1 MKTRSIDTSTIAP
14 ASRRDFLAVTATGAL
29 GAMAATGGG
38 LLLGFGL
45 PPRGEIRDTVTT
57 QSGFAPNAF
66 LRIDRTGKVTF
77 VMPVIEMGQGTYTS
91 VPMLIAEE
99 LEVDVDKVAIEH
111 SPPDDKIYVNPLI
124 GVQMTGGSTAIRG
137 TYIPLRRAG
146 ATARVMLVTAAAAR
160 WKVEPSACHAE
171 NGQVVHGAT
180 GRRLGYGSLVDA
192 AAKLPVPENVALKE
206 PRDFKLIGT
215 PHRRLDTSG
224 KVDGSAKF
232 GIDSRLPGM
241 KFAVVAASPTF
252 GGKLVSLDEAKAK
265 AMPGVTQVVRLGDA
279 VAIVGRHTWAAKQGL
294 AAANPQWDAGPNA
307 QLSTA
312 DIVAQLASASQKPGV
327 PARHDGDAAAV
338 MARAARRMD
347 AVYEQ
352 PFLAHAAME
361 PMNCTVHITRAGCD
375 IWVGTQVPGLTQAAV
390 MKVTGLKREQVRIH
404 NHLLGGGFGRRLEF
418 DGTVRAVQIAR
429 QVEGPVQVLWTREE
443 DIQHDMYR
451 PYYYDRLSAGV
462 DATGKAL
469 AWTHRIA
476 GSSIVARYSPAWIKN
491 GVDPDAVDG
500 SANQPYGFS
509 DIHVDWVALEPP
521 GVPTAFWRG
530 VGVTRGTFAVESFVD
545 ELAAHAKQD
554 PLAYRVALLDKN
566 PRARAVLQLAAQ
578 QAGWG
583 EPLPAGQARGIAL
596 CTGFGSY
603 IAQVVQV
610 STDKDGT
617 VQPLHAWCVVDCG
630 VVVNPDTVRAQ
641 MESGIVFG
649 LSAALYGEITI
660 KNGRVEQ
667 TNFGDYRVLR
677 INEIPQIDVHIV
689 KSLEAPGGI
698 GEPGT
703 SCVMPALTNAIFA
716 ASGKRIRKLPVGEQL
731 RTA

>member
-1 MKTRSIDTSTIAP
+1 MKPEPIETPVTAP
-14 ASRRDFLAVTATGAL
+14 ASRRDFLTV
-29 GAMAATGGG
+29 AAAGTFGMLGGG

-45 PPRGEIRDTVTT
+45 PARGEIRDSLTT
-57 QSGFAPNAF
+57 NAAFAPNAF
-66 LRIDRTGKVTF
+66 LRIDRAGKVTF

-91 VPMLIAEE
+91 IPMLIAEE
-99 LEVDVDKVAIEH
+99 LEVNVDKVAIEH

-124 GVQMTGGSTAIRG
+124 GIQMTGGSTSIRG
-137 TYIPLRRAG
+137 TYVPLRQAG
-146 ATARVMLVTAAAAR
+146 ATARVMLVTAAARR
-160 WKVEPSACHAE
+160 WNVDPSTCHAE
-171 NGQVVHGAT
+171 NGQVVHGPT
-180 GRRLGYGSLVDA
+180 GRRLGYGALVDA
-192 AAKLPVPENVALKE
+192 AAKLPVPENVAIKE

-215 PHRRLDTSG
+215 PHRRLDTAG

-232 GIDSRLPGM
+232 GIDSRPPGM
-241 KFAVVAASPTF
+241 KFAVVSASPTF

-265 AMPGVTQVVRLGDA
+265 AVPGVTQVVRLDDA
-279 VAIVGRHTWAAKQGL
+279 VAIVARHTWAAKQGL
-294 AAANPQWDAGPNA
+294 AAADPQWDAGPNA
-307 QLSTA
+307 TLSTA
-312 DIVAQLASASQKPGV
+312 DIVAQLAAATGKPGAV
-327 PARHDGDAAAV
+327 ARHDGDATAAIG
-338 MARAARRMD
+338 RAARRFD

-361 PMNCTVHITRAGCD
+361 PMNCTVQVTRQGCD
-375 IWVGTQVPGLTQAAV
+375 IWVGTQVPGLTQAAA
-390 MKVTGLKREQVRIH
+390 MKVTGLQREQVRVH

-418 DGTVRAVQIAR
+418 DGTVRAVQIA
-429 QVEGPVQVLWTREE
+429 QHVEGPVQVIWTREE

-462 DATGKAL
+462 DADGKAL

-476 GSSIVARYSPAWIKN
+476 GSSIVARYSPEWIKD
-491 GVDPDAVDG
+491 GIDPDAVDG
-500 SANQPYGFS
+500 SANQPYGIG

-521 GVPTAFWRG
+521 GIPTAFWRG

-545 ELAAHAKQD
+545 ELAASAKQD
-554 PLAYRVALLDKN
+554 PLAYRVAMLDKN
-566 PRARAVLQLAAQ
+566 PRAKNVLQLAAEQ
-578 QAGWG
+578 SGWG
-583 EPLPAGQARGIAL
+583 QALPAGQGRGIAL
-596 CTGFGSY
+596 CIGFGSF

-610 STDKDGT
+610 SIDKDGT
-617 VQPLHAWCVVDCG
+617 VKPMRAWCVVDCG
-630 VVVNPDTVRAQ
+630 IVVNPDTVRAQ

-649 LSAALYGEITI
+649 LSAAMYGEITL

-677 INEIPQIDVHIV
+677 INEIPQVDVHVV
-689 KSLEAPGGI
+689 KNLEAPGGI

-731 RTA
+731 RAA